1 MFSAEDLMVPL
12 ASMFDYGGNTSSD
25 QRSSSTRRST
35 SAPQKDYKWIQVE
48 DTAVSDFTVQFDKG
62 LGKKQKDFYRSKYPK
77 VDKVIDD
84 RIHCTSCDT
93 HLGSA
98 PIDEVTIR
106 EHPVLKVTQCSKC
119 YAFYTSGEFDKGE
132 DGSELYCRWCGQ
144 GGEVYCCAKCPYVFC
159 KKCIVRNLSKDTIK
173 AIIKDENWVCFSC
186 EPEVTWPLRAKH
198 WALMNFIEKQR
209 KVILSQYVSDSD
221 VNTLLSRDL
230 TTCCQKAIPPAM
242 TSKKSITP
250 GKAAPTSK
258 APPSKPMVQAPV
270 QKSATRTRKR
280 TNNDRDYTPGP
291 PSKRPMTEIPQSAM
305 PIERSQDEV
314 VCTPDIL
321 SMFESNNT
329 DQTPPPL
336 TQIPRQYGTSA
347 NGTTASTSKAAGQKK
362 TQTITI
368 ANQSPA
374 TPIYH
379 TINGYR
385 IDLNSAARQE
395 TIRLPNGKLIQVKK
409 QSTPQQQQQLA
420 QPPLRGMRPQ
430 APTRAQQLPVPR
442 GINQMQS
449 RRQTPVRQQIRPQM
463 PQVAQQQRPLILN
476 GMMQPQFNVPPLI
489 ISQQAA
495 NTPYG
500 KAKTELDSRIRNGQ
514 EICMHIIGKM
524 NTLVASNAYK
534 SMKSQKDVKE
544 IHIHLSYLLTY
555 AINRF
560 KTLQEKSMENM
571 KTLGFGGDVAS
582 IMSGKITTSTPE
594 EGDGDDDDIEIVEP
608 QTTLI
613 DLASDEEDQVTN
625 EVVTEETTKAKESQA
640 FLDKLKLHPK
650 IVLKKLPKERS
661 KKTTA
666 EKTNE
671 KIVRGILNDI
681 LEKVFEVVAPDVNGK
696 VATEEMEVDVNPDT
710 ISIDDDDSEDGVE
723 VVEKVQKEDVGK
735 ETAHSSQTTESA
747 NTSKEIDADDAAP
760 SDALEANDDVAKDT
774 GEDAEMKDNEDNA
787 DKAKTSEKAD
797 DEDADMTEIDSG
809 SNDVEKKIDDVSD
822 KTHDD
827 EAQKEEI
834 QDDDVENKSEDQE
847 KEDEDEE
854 NKGKDQEKVD
864 EDEEKADEDE
874 EKADEDVDMEG
885 EDMKNVDE
893 DQEKLDED
901 QEKDREDPKATDK
914 DSNEKDVV
922 SAEKSKDREE
932 NDAPSNNDDEDAS
945 HLSSSDLEC
954 IDKAVEDTEEP
965 ISKDVLESPASPDPA
980 DVTPAPVVPKGFEDI
995 DSPDEFDDALD
1006 TPATED
1012 DLLNDL
1018 VKPNDVPFS
1027 DDLDSL
1033 GKFLDN

>member
-1 MFSAEDLMVPL
+1 MSLEMFSAEDLMIPL
-12 ASMFDYGGNTSSD
+12 ASMFDYEDAPPD

-35 SAPQKDYKWIQVE
+35 TAQTKDYKWVQIE
-48 DTAVSDFTVQFDKG
+48 DTAVPDFTVQWDKG
-62 LGKKQKDFYRSKYPK
+62 LSKKQKDFYRTKYPT
-77 VDKVIDD
+77 VDKVMED
-84 RIHCTSCDT
+84 RVHCTSCDT
-93 HLGSA
+93 HLGTA

-144 GGEVYCCAKCPYVFC
+144 GGEVYCCADCPYVFC

-173 AIIKDENWVCFSC
+173 AIMKDDNWVCFSC
-186 EPEVTWPLRAKH
+186 KPEITWPLRAKH

-209 KVILSQYVSDSD
+209 KVILSQYVSDLD

-230 TTCCQKAIPPAM
+230 TTCCQKATPAPA
-242 TSKKSITP
+242 SAKKSTTP
-250 GKAAPTSK
+250 KVTPAKAPATVGKATSVIQK
-258 APPSKPMVQAPV
+258 TPPV
-270 QKSATRTRKR
+270 QKVATRTRKR
-280 TNNDRDYTPGP
+280 GDPDYTAAP
-291 PSKRPMTEIPQSAM
+291 PSKRPMTEIPSGVV
-305 PIERSQDEV
+305 PNERSQDEV

-321 SMFESNNT
+321 SMFESNT
-329 DQTPPPL
+329 AEQTPPPL
-336 TQIPRQYGTSA
+336 TQIPRQYGASAAA
-347 NGTTASTSKAAGQKK
+347 NGTPVTATASSSRGAAQKK

-409 QSTPQQQQQLA
+409 QSTPQTQTQQSSPQM
-420 QPPLRGMRPQ
+420 PPLIPPAIRGMRPQ
-430 APTRAQQLPVPR
+430 IPIRSQQLPVVR
-442 GINQMQS
+442 GVNQAQP
-449 RRQTPVRQQIRPQM
+449 RRQAQARQQQIRPQM
-463 PQVAQQQRPLILN
+463 NPAAQQQRPLILN

-500 KAKTELDSRIRNGQ
+500 KAKMELDNRIRNGQ

-534 SMKSQKDVKE
+534 TMKSQKDVKE

-582 IMSGKITTSTPE
+582 IMSGKITASTPE

-613 DLASDEEDQVTN
+613 DLASDEEDTVKETP
-625 EVVTEETTKAKESQA
+625 EEITKAKESQV
-640 FLDKLKLHPK
+640 FLDKLKMQPK
-650 IVLKKLPKERS
+650 ILLKKLPGKENAT
-661 KKTTA
+661 KTSSD
-666 EKTNE
+666 EEENE
-671 KIVRGILNDI
+671 KIVRDILNEI
-681 LEKVFEVVAPDVNGK
+681 LDKVLDAVAPEPPIANGEEVGSDAADKMDTSDKAGKDGVESMDVDG
-696 VATEEMEVDVNPDT
+696 AADT
-710 ISIDDDDSEDGVE
+710 ISIDDDDSDDVE
-723 VVEKVQKEDVGK
+723 VVEKVQNDEEAKEDTEEAPK
-735 ETAHSSQTTESA
+735 ESSNDHS
-747 NTSKEIDADDAAP
+747 
-760 SDALEANDDVAKDT
+760 NDPDVAMQDKEEGNSAKEDIEAEKLPE
-774 GEDAEMKDNEDNA
+774 EDAE
-787 DKAKTSEKAD
+787 
-797 DEDADMTEIDSG
+797 MTEIDSG
-809 SNDVEKKIDDVSD
+809 SPGSSENKENAKEGGEEMAIDDKEEENSREIDAKEAPDDENKKTENGDLKESCEDSIKSNEEAKKEEMPEKRDEEKK
-822 KTHDD
+822 
-827 EAQKEEI
+827 AA
-834 QDDDVENKSEDQE
+834 
-847 KEDEDEE
+847 KEDEDDSDRLTTDGYQTPPPGSETEE
-854 NKGKDQEKVD
+854 VASKASQEDTATKPNE
-864 EDEEKADEDE
+864 EDA
-874 EKADEDVDMEG
+874 
-885 EDMKNVDE
+885 
-893 DQEKLDED
+893 
-901 QEKDREDPKATDK
+901 
-914 DSNEKDVV
+914 KDV
-922 SAEKSKDREE
+922 
-932 NDAPSNNDDEDAS
+932 P
-945 HLSSSDLEC
+945 
-954 IDKAVEDTEEP
+954 
-965 ISKDVLESPASPDPA
+965 ESPASPDSTN
-980 DVTPAPVVPKGFEDI
+980 VTAPPPVEDAPKGFEDI

-1018 VKPNDVPFS
+1018 
-1027 DDLDSL
+1027 DSL